1 MDTFTLCPNCTD
13 RIPLLLLEP
22 DNKIN
27 IFCDCGYANKL
38 PLHEYLTLYS
48 TRSITNAY
56 VNQCPIHNMEFLA
69 YCLTCGI
76 HVCSFCLEQHEEHM
90 QTSIMNDAL
99 YIENRIVEISEATYH
114 LKDYLLT
121 LANKFSNNK
130 KVMSSYYQC
139 YNRNNDILS
148 LFLILIAIH
157 NKIGDNYYLN
167 KNIESNININIY
179 KCNKEDSSHIISY
192 FKNFTINR
200 KQLKSTVIQKI
211 KDINEYLIQKVYAMM
226 LLNNGEI
233 LVCLHNF
240 IKIFENI
247 FYIIYW

>member
-27 IFCDCGYANKL
+27 IFCDCGYANSF

-48 TRSITNAY
+48 TRAISNTY
-56 VNQCPIHNMEFLA
+56 FNQCPIHNMEFLA

-130 KVMSSYYQC
+130 RVPVK
-139 YNRNNDILS
+139 
-148 LFLILIAIH
+148 
-157 NKIGDNYYLN
+157 
-167 KNIESNININIY
+167 
-179 KCNKEDSSHIISY
+179 
-192 FKNFTINR
+192 
-200 KQLKSTVIQKI
+200 
-211 KDINEYLIQKVYAMM
+211 
-226 LLNNGEI
+226 
-233 LVCLHNF
+233 
-240 IKIFENI
+240 
-247 FYIIYW
+247 